1 MASGLSPLEGTRM
14 FSGLKKYIW
23 LPENIRK
30 HRNLLAA
37 FVFLWMAGC
46 VLLVIPQARSAII
59 SMGERHILNR
69 PVNQAKWQE
78 TFLLSGLTG
87 IIVPLVFFLCIALF
101 AHNYRFFKD
110 EKRTEIISGIF
121 IGLVSLWVIW
131 LIMYKAEWILG
142 DDHQFLITT
151 AVNKNFPFL
160 ISHTGRFWP
169 LGLFHYNILV
179 VFSHL
184 LAWKEISASAHFA
197 LNVIMYIAS
206 IVFLYFLFRDIEPSE
221 NKKHPYIHG
230 FFIFFIPFFSVA
242 FIMIYMQCVFSETL
256 ITPLLSVFM
265 FCYYRALKTNKMKY
279 YITALLVAV
288 YSTYC
293 KEPVFGLF
301 AIIAFTNFLFGHKRQ
316 TKRVMVF
323 NIILLVNA
331 VLFVALYYNL
341 SYRNASEF
349 YHAGR
354 VEQTALQSIVLIF
367 AHTKFLF
374 FIVFLFIFRFFSVVV
389 KKDRD
394 HLYYDSLLFA
404 GIGYIAA
411 FIFLHLQ
418 HRYYFFPAVILSLP
432 SFVYWS
438 KYLFLKENK
447 FYITIFLLPIIMI
460 CSFNLGEE
468 MALAKETIAQRKDT
482 MVYIHSLVKDYDDG
496 KKLLWYEGGF
506 PDGENNYYKATI
518 GDGRKFELNAFI
530 NYVKKTD
537 KDYFITVNSAEYKN
551 HLDKNDIF
559 FYSRASNH
567 YQPIAEDLLELLQD
581 SGYVLES
588 DIFDIYK
595 YRKP

>member
-1 MASGLSPLEGTRM
+1 M
-14 FSGLKKYIW
+14 FSRLKEYVW

-30 HRNLLAA
+30 YRNLLMGFA
-37 FVFLWMAGC
+37 FLWMAGC
-46 VLLVIPQARSAII
+46 VLLVIPQVRSAII
-59 SMGERHILNR
+59 SIGERYILNR
-69 PVNQAKWQE
+69 SVNQVKWQE

-87 IIVPLVFFLCIALF
+87 IIVPLIFFLCIVLF
-101 AHNYRFFKD
+101 VHNYRFFKD
-110 EKRTEIISGIF
+110 EKTAKIISGVF

-151 AVNKNFPFL
+151 AVNKNIPLL

-179 VFSHL
+179 VFSRL
-184 LAWKEISASAHFA
+184 LAWKEISAVAHFV
-197 LNVIMYIAS
+197 LNVIMYIVS
-206 IVFLYFLFRDIEPSE
+206 VVFLYFLFRDIEPAE
-221 NKKHPYIHG
+221 NKKHPYVHA
-230 FFIFFIPFFSVA
+230 FFVCFFPLFSVA
-242 FIMIYMQCVFSETL
+242 FIMVYMQCVFSETI
-256 ITPLLSVFM
+256 ITLLLSVFM
-265 FCYYRALKTNKMKY
+265 FCYYRALKTNKTKY
-279 YITALLVAV
+279 YIAALIAAV

-301 AIIAFTNFLFGHKRQ
+301 AIIAFANFLFGYKRQ
-316 TKRVMVF
+316 TKRTLFF
-323 NIILLVNA
+323 NITLLVNA
-331 VLFVALYYNL
+331 VLFIVLHYNL

-354 VEQTALQSIVLIF
+354 VEQTVIQSIILIF

-374 FIVFLFIFRFFSVVV
+374 FIVFLFFFRLFSVVV

-404 GIGYIAA
+404 GIGYIGA
-411 FIFLHLQ
+411 FILLHLQ
-418 HRYYFFPAVILSLP
+418 HRYYFFPSVILSLP

-447 FYITIFLLPIIMI
+447 FYIIMFLLPVIMI

-468 MALAKETIAQRKDT
+468 IALAKETITQRKDT
-482 MVYIHSLVKDYDDG
+482 MVYIHGLIRDYDAG
-496 KKLLWYEGGF
+496 KKLLWYEE
-506 PDGENNYYKATI
+506 DSQE
-518 GDGRKFELNAFI
+518 GRKFELNAFI

-537 KDYFITVNSAEYKN
+537 KDYFVTVKSAEYKK

-559 FYSRASNH
+559 FYSKASNQ
-567 YQPIAEDLLELLQD
+567 YQPIAADLLELLQD

-588 DIFDIYK
+588 GSFEIYK